1 MDASGRLC
9 RAPEAAPLLFLE
21 NGFEPLRLPLHPA
34 VAGSQARHGRCS
46 SRTPIKF
53 PVMEALFPQVI
64 KLLGIIWINII
75 LSGDN
80 AVVIALA
87 CRGLPEDKRRIGMIL
102 GAGVAVGLRIVFTIV
117 VAALLATPFLKIVGG
132 LLLLWIAVKL
142 LNGDDEEGGVK
153 ETDRL
158 WHAVWTV
165 VVADAV
171 MSLDNVLAIAAV
183 AQDSTALLAIGLA
196 ISIPLI
202 VAGAALIMALLDRLP
217 LLVWAGAALLG
228 WVAGEMLISD
238 PWLVEQL
245 GQELGHKAE
254 IPTAIIGAALVL
266 AIGYVSRQR
275 TATDEA

>member
-1 MDASGRLC
+1 
-9 RAPEAAPLLFLE
+9 
-21 NGFEPLRLPLHPA
+21 
-34 VAGSQARHGRCS
+34 
-46 SRTPIKF
+46 
-53 PVMEALFPQVI
+53 MEAFTTMLPALAEI
-64 KLLGIIWINII
+64 MWLNII

-87 CRGLPEDKRRIGMIL
+87 CRGLPEDKRRIGMVL

-117 VAALLATPFLKIVGG
+117 VAALLATPFLKIIGG

-142 LNGDDEEGGVK
+142 LSGDEDEGSVK

-183 AQDSTALLAIGLA
+183 AQDSTVLLAVGLA

-238 PWLVEQL
+238 PWLLDHL
-245 GQELGHKAE
+245 GRELSHKAE
-254 IPTAIIGAALVL
+254 IPSAILGAILVL
-266 AIGYVSRQR
+266 AIGYIARHR
-275 TATDEA
+275 AAGGEA

>member
-1 MDASGRLC
+1 
-9 RAPEAAPLLFLE
+9 
-21 NGFEPLRLPLHPA
+21 
-34 VAGSQARHGRCS
+34 
-46 SRTPIKF
+46 
-53 PVMEALFPQVI
+53 MEALLPQAL
-64 KLLGIIWINII
+64 KLLGIIWINVI

-87 CRGLPEDKRRIGMIL
+87 CRGLPEDQRRIGMIL
-102 GAGVAVGLRIVFTIV
+102 GAGVAVGLRIVFTV
-117 VAALLATPFLKIVGG
+117 LVAALLSTPFLKIIGG

-142 LNGDDEEGGVK
+142 LSGDDDEGNVK
-153 ETDRL
+153 ETSRL

-183 AQDSTALLAIGLA
+183 AQDSTFLLAIGLA

-202 VAGAALIMALLDRLP
+202 IAGAALIMALLDRLP

-228 WVAGEMLISD
+228 WVAGEMLVSD
-238 PWLVEQL
+238 PWLIQQL

-254 IPTAIIGAALVL
+254 IPTAIFGALLVL